1 MRDNENDPDDR
12 TDEQRKLDAI
22 RENFQDAQDGFNA
35 LAEIT
40 RYVALRFQLAAD
52 PGFMARP
59 TPVKLFSN
67 N

>member
-1 MRDNENDPDDR
+1 MSNERDNKDDR